1 MTFRLGDR
9 TYRTG
14 SVEPKPVEQMLTP
27 SDQLAPY
34 IKALITSQVSEQAQ
48 RSAPIPSAGVRVV
61 LQRIDPAHVD
71 RLISDYGV
79 QEPGVDLSSVIIR
92 DDSDDRY
99 CNEGGATLITGEDAQ
114 TLRALRD
121 RISRG
126 EQPGAQQSGEMTI
139 IVEREGAHYILLM
152 RDALPIE
159 GADGIVSSMNV
170 TGTICY

>member
-1 MTFRLGDR
+1 
-9 TYRTG
+9 
-14 SVEPKPVEQMLTP
+14 MLTP
-27 SDQLAPY
+27 SDKLAPY
-34 IKALITSQVSEQAQ
+34 IKALITSQVSERAQ

-61 LQRIDPAHVD
+61 LQRVEASQVD
-71 RLISDYGV
+71 RLISEYGV
-79 QEPGVDLSSVIIR
+79 QDTGVNLSTVIIK
-92 DDSDDRY
+92 DDSEDRY

-139 IVEREGAHYILLM
+139 VIEREGAHYILLM

-159 GADGIVSSMNV
+159 RADGIVSSMSV
-170 TGTICY
+170 MGTICY